1 MILIVFCRKSPAYSH
16 LFSSIFSPPLIAL
29 ALQARHVFPFPL
41 SLSFSFLFCS
51 RCNHKS
57 ERRKRPIKFLFA
69 WELEVER
76 SWCRDGERSEW
87 RRKWARGK
95 KREKRSG
102 TEEVRTK
109 EQLSNELIPVDS
121 PSIILNES
129 SWVESP
135 SLRGIFVFFLTPR
148 LLYSSVSLRCAE
160 EDILSFMPKQ
170 RNARNRSRRLLRST
184 IDQHRRNSRS
194 GYKQVL
200 TSRGRDQLQTT

>member
-1 MILIVFCRKSPAYSH
+1 MILIVFYRKSPAYSH
-16 LFSSIFSPPLIAL
+16 LFSSIFSSPLIAL

-41 SLSFSFLFCS
+41 SFSFLSYS

-109 EQLSNELIPVDS
+109 ELSNEPIPVDS
-121 PSIILNES
+121 PSIILS
-129 SWVESP
+129 
-135 SLRGIFVFFLTPR
+135 GIVTGRVPFASRDL
-148 LLYSSVSLRCAE
+148 CC
-160 EDILSFMPKQ
+160 ILSHATSLFFCQFAM
-170 RNARNRSRRLLRST
+170 RRRRRLVVHT
-184 IDQHRRNSRS
+184 
-194 GYKQVL
+194 
-200 TSRGRDQLQTT
+200 